1 MKILSNNYHKDDP
14 SLMVSHTVELSEK
27 DLYMLGFI
35 LDQYEWDYEEPK
47 IHTEEVLEY
56 IRQMQADY

>member
-1 MKILSNNYHKDDP
+1 MKILKNNYDP
-14 SLMVSHTVELSEK
+14 NDSSKMVSHTVELSEK

-35 LDQYEWDYEEPK
+35 LEQFKWDYEDPK
-47 IHTEEVLEY
+47 QHTKEVLEY